1 VTHLN
6 AKIRAFLA
14 AAIGLVIALGL
25 ASGFGLFGGP
35 SDREL
40 IEIALKD
47 AIQASRE
54 GRPGGVLD
62 FISKRFEVNGE
73 QYGTRDISNTIKDM
87 RPDVEIERP
96 APTITGDSATI
107 TSPVRLSVSLPPV
120 GMNISSVT
128 IHFARENGTNW
139 LIFPTKKWRMVRIE
153 IPDDVVNEVRDQF
166 SGMSQL

>member
-1 VTHLN
+1 MNGKVK
-6 AKIRAFLA
+6 AGLA
-14 AAIGLVIALGL
+14 AVIGLLVALGL

-40 IEIALKD
+40 IQIALKE

-73 QYGTRDISNTIKDM
+73 QYGTRDISKTIKDM
-87 RPDVEIERP
+87 KPDVEIERP
-96 APTITGDSATI
+96 EPAITGDSATI
-107 TSPVRLSVSLPPV
+107 TIPIRLSVTLPTV
-120 GMNISSVT
+120 SMNMSSVKL
-128 IHFARENGTNW
+128 HFARENGTKW
-139 LIFPTKKWRMVRIE
+139 LIFPTKKWRMVRVE

>member
-1 VTHLN
+1 MATT
-6 AKIRAFLA
+6 
-14 AAIGLVIALGL
+14 IGLLVALGL
-25 ASGFGLFGGP
+25 ASGSGLFGGP

-40 IEIALKD
+40 IQIALKD

-73 QYGTRDISNTIKDM
+73 QYGTRDISKTIKDM
-87 RPDVEIERP
+87 KPDVEIERVE
-96 APTITGDSATI
+96 PTISGDAATI

-128 IHFARENGTNW
+128 IHFARENGTKW
-139 LIFPTKKWRMVRIE
+139 LIFPTKKWRMVRVE
-153 IPDDVVNEVRDQF
+153 IPDEVVNEVRDQF